1 LLNSKRFQKSARG
14 IIVKLLKKESKM
26 TFEWKHPKYYQE
38 LAKIR
43 KQIEKEEEE
52 ERDQEKENSEE
63 D

>member
-1 LLNSKRFQKSARG
+1 
-14 IIVKLLKKESKM
+14 M
-26 TFEWKHPKYYQE
+26 TFEWRHPKYYQE
-38 LAKIR
+38 LEKIR